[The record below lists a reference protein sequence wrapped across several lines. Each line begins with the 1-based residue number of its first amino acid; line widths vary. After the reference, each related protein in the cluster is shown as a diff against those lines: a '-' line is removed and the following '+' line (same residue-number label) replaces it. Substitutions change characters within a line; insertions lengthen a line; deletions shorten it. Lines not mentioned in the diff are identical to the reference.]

1 MDRKLARRNLRTGL
15 IVSTIMLLMLRPDLP
30 GGRDLHRLMAAIETE
45 APPVGEEVHMPEPS
59 ILPIVN
65 AVGVTLALVGITLS
79 LDDHRRRP
87 RDLPRHRWSLW
98 IRAASHEMSE
108 LPLDHSSH

>member
-1 MDRKLARRNLRTGL
+1 MTH
-15 IVSTIMLLMLRPDLP
+15 V
-30 GGRDLHRLMAAIETE
+30 ETD

-59 ILPIVN
+59 VLPIVN

-79 LDDHRRRP
+79 IAITVVGL
-87 RDLPRHRWSLW
+87 LLFFVTLVMW
-98 IRAASHEMSE
+98 IRAASREMSE

>member
-1 MDRKLARRNLRTGL
+1 
-15 IVSTIMLLMLRPDLP
+15 
-30 GGRDLHRLMAAIETE
+30 MAEIETE

-59 ILPIVN
+59 ILPVAN
-65 AVGVTLALVGITLS
+65 AVGVTLSLIGITLS
-79 LDDHRRRP
+79 LAVTMIG
-87 RDLPRHRWSLW
+87 LVIFLTTLVAW

>member
-1 MDRKLARRNLRTGL
+1 
-15 IVSTIMLLMLRPDLP
+15 
-30 GGRDLHRLMAAIETE
+30 MAEIETE

-59 ILPIVN
+59 MLPLVN

-79 LDDHRRRP
+79 LAVTVIG
-87 RDLPRHRWSLW
+87 LAIFLTSLIAW

>member
-1 MDRKLARRNLRTGL
+1 
-15 IVSTIMLLMLRPDLP
+15 
-30 GGRDLHRLMAAIETE
+30 MAGVETE

-79 LDDHRRRP
+79 LAITIIG
-87 RDLPRHRWSLW
+87 LVLFVITLVAW
-98 IRAASHEMSE
+98 IRAASREMSE

>member
-1 MDRKLARRNLRTGL
+1 
-15 IVSTIMLLMLRPDLP
+15 
-30 GGRDLHRLMAAIETE
+30 MAGVETE

-59 ILPIVN
+59 ILPVVN

-79 LDDHRRRP
+79 LAVSIIG
-87 RDLPRHRWSLW
+87 LVIFIVTLIAW
-98 IRAASHEMSE
+98 IRAASREMSE

>member
-1 MDRKLARRNLRTGL
+1 MAGL
-15 IVSTIMLLMLRPDLP
+15 
-30 GGRDLHRLMAAIETE
+30 ETE

-79 LDDHRRRP
+79 LVVSIIG
-87 RDLPRHRWSLW
+87 LTLFIVTLVAW
-98 IRAASHEMSE
+98 IRAASREMSA

>member
-1 MDRKLARRNLRTGL
+1 MAGL
-15 IVSTIMLLMLRPDLP
+15 
-30 GGRDLHRLMAAIETE
+30 ETE

-65 AVGVTLALVGITLS
+65 AVGVTLALIGITLS
-79 LDDHRRRP
+79 LVVSVIG
-87 RDLPRHRWSLW
+87 LALFIVTLVAW
-98 IRAASHEMSE
+98 IRAASREMSE